1 MDSISQAALGS
12 AVVLATMGRRTAAW
26 KAALWG
32 AVAGTLPDL
41 DALIDHGDALLNMVL
56 HRAESHSLF
65 YLALLSAPLGWL
77 VARLQGEQE
86 HWPRWWLALA
96 LALLTHPLLDVLT
109 IYGTQLLQPFTDYPY
124 GVGSMFIIDP
134 LYTLPLLVGVVAA
147 LRSRQ
152 GLRWNQAGLVLSTAY
167 LGWSLLAQ
175 QHVRGVLEESLRAQN
190 LPSSQVLVTPA
201 PFSTVLWRAVAMGPE
216 HYHEAYLRVG
226 RDSCKK
232 PQKCT

>member
-12 AVVLATMGRRTAAW
+12 AVVLATMGRHTAAW

-77 VARLQGEQE
+77 VARLHGEQE

-96 LALLTHPLLDVLT
+96 P
-109 IYGTQLLQPFTDYPY
+109 
-124 GVGSMFIIDP
+124 ID
-134 LYTLPLLVGVVAA
+134 LRCGMDRLLV
-147 LRSRQ
+147 
-152 GLRWNQAGLVLSTAY
+152 LVQT
-167 LGWSLLAQ
+167 Q
-175 QHVRGVLEESLRAQN
+175 
-190 LPSSQVLVTPA
+190 
-201 PFSTVLWRAVAMGPE
+201 F
-216 HYHEAYLRVG
+216 G
-226 RDSCKK
+226 RDGFDGAAYDRDWPGRAAK
-232 PQKCT
+232 TMW